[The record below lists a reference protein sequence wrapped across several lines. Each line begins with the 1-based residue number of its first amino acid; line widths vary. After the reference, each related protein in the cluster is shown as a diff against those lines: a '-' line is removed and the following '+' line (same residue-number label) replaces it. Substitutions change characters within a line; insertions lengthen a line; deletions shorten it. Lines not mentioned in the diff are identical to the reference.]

1 MDWDD
6 FKFVQAVAQTGSVRA
21 AGERLRVHGSTVAR
35 HLDQLERRVGTRL
48 FARTPRGMQITPA
61 GAEVI
66 EALDR
71 VAGELDQVER
81 SLRAR
86 GPLLAG
92 PVTLAA
98 TPALARELLAPVL
111 GRLLDDDP
119 ELDLALTTDP
129 ALALLQRG
137 EADMALWLTDDPP
150 EDLIGR
156 PLGQVMACAYATP
169 EYLARAG
176 AGGRRGARGRWVG
189 GADPASLS
197 ARVRMRH
204 FPDLPL
210 GLRLDDVLL
219 RADALAAG
227 LGIGVLPCHIGDG
240 DPSLVRAGAMEP
252 VRQGDVWL
260 FTRPDVRGV
269 ARIQS
274 LSAFLQT
281 LFNDRRH
288 ALEGQPAPAQTED
301 AS

>member
-98 TPALARELLAPVL
+98 TPALARELLTPLL
-111 GRLLDDDP
+111 GRLLNEDP

-156 PLGQVMACAYATP
+156 PLGQVMACAYATSDH
-169 EYLARAG
+169 LARAG
-176 AGGRRGARGRWVG
+176 TGTRSRWVG

-204 FPDLPL
+204 FPDLAL

-227 LGIGVLPCHIGDG
+227 LGTGLLPCHIGDG
-240 DPSLVRAGAMEP
+240 HPALVRAGAMEP

-260 FTRPDVRGV
+260 FIRPDVRGV
-269 ARIQS
+269 ARIQT
-274 LSAFLQT
+274 LSTFLQS
-281 LFNDRRH
+281 LFNERRD
-288 ALEGQPAPAQTED
+288 ALQGRPATQPTED
-301 AS
+301 SP

>member
-98 TPALARELLAPVL
+98 TPALARELVTPVL

-119 ELDLALTTDP
+119 ELDLALTSDP

-169 EYLARAG
+169 EYVAG
-176 AGGRRGARGRWVG
+176 TAAGARGRWVG

-197 ARVRMRH
+197 ARVRLRH

-227 LGIGVLPCHIGDG
+227 LGVGLLPCHIGDG
-240 DPSLVRAGAMEP
+240 HPALVRAGAMEP

-260 FTRPDVRGV
+260 FIRPDVRGV
-269 ARIQS
+269 ARVQS

-288 ALEGQPAPAQTED
+288 ALEGQPATQVTE
-301 AS
+301 ASS